1 MQSLMKLL
9 KSLESVDTQG
19 NARRLLDKRCD
30 ENSRFGQLSKSGL
43 APVLWCII
51 FILLVVYTHSVIMG
65 TISSFFALNL

>member
-1 MQSLMKLL
+1 MKLL
-9 KSLESVDTQG
+9 KSLESDHMQG

-30 ENSRFGQLSKSGL
+30 GNSRFGQLSKLGL

-65 TISSFFALNL
+65 MISSFFALNL